1 MIDIIYKKKK
11 LITERTRKNFYNL
24 HAYDF
29 RDTKC
34 VHLEWFYGPFSLI
47 RNIKIKDVIA
57 MQVHILADYES
68 PLQ

>member
-1 MIDIIYKKKK
+1 MQ
-11 LITERTRKNFYNL
+11 
-24 HAYDF
+24 YDF

-57 MQVHILADYES
+57 MQVHIEKYFVCTTMQWLNIT
-68 PLQ
+68 